1 MCCTLVISVHVLVDA
16 GAGHPSI
23 QIQRVPTLPRY
34 NSLEGR
40 LAADPL
46 HHITKLVTETQRS
59 THLITDPVL
68 SCSRKNSR
76 HRHCYLAQV
85 ESHR

>member
-1 MCCTLVISVHVLVDA
+1 MRVLVDA

-34 NSLEGR
+34 NSPEGR

-46 HHITKLVTETQRS
+46 HHITKLVTETQR
-59 THLITDPVL
+59 
-68 SCSRKNSR
+68 
-76 HRHCYLAQV
+76 
-85 ESHR
+85 